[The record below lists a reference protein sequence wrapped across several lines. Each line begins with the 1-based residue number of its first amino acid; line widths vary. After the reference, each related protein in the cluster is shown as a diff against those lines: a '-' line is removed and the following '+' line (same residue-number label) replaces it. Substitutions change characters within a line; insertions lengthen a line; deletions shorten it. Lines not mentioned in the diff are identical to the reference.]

1 VKMRSFVSWIGA
13 GRKLTQTGR
22 IMLGILV
29 LNRPE
34 DGDHADDNAELSD
47 LGQYA
52 IRFLLD
58 LA

>member
-1 VKMRSFVSWIGA
+1 VNDLEAAAEKADLIVKVRSFVSWIG
-13 GRKLTQTGR
+13 GR
-22 IMLGILV
+22 
-29 LNRPE
+29 
-34 DGDHADDNAELSD
+34 DHADDNAELSD